1 MISYFLFLAIFLCVV
16 VSQPANI
23 TDEFNK
29 VSKNQ
34 TFSVFTYGNGAINP
48 KNGTTTL
55 YKDELKDLD
64 ELEKN
69 NTFSVISEDNENFQ
83 DQENEFPNKDC
94 HRDDLIK
101 FSHVLCGDPFH
112 AEMHN
117 ISTDDWCVL
126 KSIIRPYNDLTR
138 CLEIVT
144 NYVGCYFPNSDNQ
157 DFFLYIHSSYF
168 QNCTEKAEDM
178 LEDAPTSL
186 VVALTIIP
194 VSLIPVLVCLVLW
207 KS

>member
-126 KSIIRPYNDLTR
+126 KSII
-138 CLEIVT
+138 
-144 NYVGCYFPNSDNQ
+144 
-157 DFFLYIHSSYF
+157 SYF